1 MSGIVDWCATGSLT
15 PPLCEIEQEWN
26 GVDLDENILNFEED
40 LEVSSSKR
48 RKTEGSDE
56 SSKYFLSSVQS
67 LYRREQN
74 LREKIKNS
82 YCSF

>member
-1 MSGIVDWCATGSLT
+1 MSGIVDWCDTGSLT

-67 LYRREQN
+67 LSRREQN
-74 LREKIKNS
+74 LRKKIKNS